1 MEFAAL
7 KTNFMDLMSDA
18 VAVGHL
24 LPSAPSAPLIHVN
37 TAFSDLF
44 GYRPEE
50 IVGRDIACLFSPSGP
65 RSFSAAFL
73 EDLAKRGKAQI
84 TKDTCH
90 RSDGSDLQV
99 SVSFVAVENT
109 EDGGHFICA
118 TFRAASEHPANDGPA
133 QAGETHLE
141 DDRLKAALQAFPDPV
156 ALYDKDK
163 RLRFWNRAFSASLT
177 ETPSDIKA
185 GLSLETLLRIG
196 LENGRFAEAHG
207 QEEAWLKKQIQLAE
221 TSEPTS
227 DLELAGDVYQ
237 RVLRSRAANGD
248 LLAIRFDTTEIT
260 RERQASDRT
269 HARLVAALNAYP
281 DPIVI
286 YDKNL
291 NLVCWNDGY
300 AASVTDTPED
310 LTEGMHLRDVLGL
323 AIEHGRYPDAVGQED
338 AWVES
343 VMTPE
348 NLGSGWEDVELDGDI
363 HHRLLRSRS
372 SNGDYVVIRLNSTE
386 LVRQKRTA
394 EAAQARLLAALNAYP
409 APFVIYDSDDCL
421 VVCNDAYRA
430 SMTNDPDELKAGMH
444 RTLVARI
451 AISAGKIA
459 NAIGREEEWMSDD
472 HQEVDVAKPV
482 QDLELPGDVHH
493 RLLRTRVENGDLVM
507 LRIDTTELVRQ
518 RRALEATQDR
528 LFSAINA
535 YPDPFAIYDENHNL
549 VIWNPAYA
557 ISMTDNPDEIKAG
570 ISLKDLLGT
579 AAKCGRIPAAIG
591 REEEW
596 VEAYCTPDVLEPG
609 VEDFEFSNDQH
620 HRMVRSRTEKGEYV
634 VLRLNITEVVRQQ
647 RALEQYSARLE
658 KANQEI
664 TYKALHD
671 DLTGLGNRRYL
682 TQKFEDFVR
691 RRSGHGGEIAALH
704 IDLDRFK
711 QINDTMGHA
720 AGDEVLLDISRRIL
734 ARVNAEDVVARIG
747 GDEFVVLLYVPDDDV
762 DRPEDLAN
770 VLLEDLSRP
779 MRYEGKIC
787 RFGAS
792 IGLARTP
799 LADIDQ
805 LLTNSDVALYK
816 AKRRGRGQLG
826 VFDRSDLEEVQR
838 TKDVAD
844 DLLRAI
850 ETDEFV
856 PFYQPQVDAVTRQV
870 VGIEALARWHHPEK
884 GILTPAAFLSVATD
898 LHVAADIDRMIFE
911 RAVREC
917 QRAFGAYREPL
928 SLSFNVSENR
938 INDSEIKTIRDCV
951 DTYAGQIS
959 FELLE
964 TIFLEEQD
972 DDFLARLRQL
982 RELGIGIEVD
992 DFGSGRAS
1000 VVALQRINPD
1010 RLKID
1015 RRLVSLV
1022 AEGSGGLRLLRSIIE
1037 IGQALEL
1044 GVTAEGVETREQ
1056 AEILTRLGCDRLQ
1069 GFYFARP
1076 MAFSDLLSYLETP
1089 DSLVRGA

>member
-1 MEFAAL
+1 MEFTAL
-7 KTNFMDLMSDA
+7 KNNFMDLMGDA
-18 VAVGHL
+18 VAVGQR
-24 LPSAPSAPLIHVN
+24 LPGARSVELVHVN
-37 TAFSDLF
+37 RAFSDLF
-44 GYRPEE
+44 GYRPDD
-50 IVGRDIACLFSPSGP
+50 VLGRDMACLFSPSETN
-65 RSFSAAFL
+65 SFGSSTF
-73 EDLAKRGKAQI
+73 EDVTRRGKRQVAE
-84 TKDTCH
+84 DECLC
-90 RSDGSDLQV
+90 SDGRRIRV
-99 SVSFVAVENT
+99 SISFVAVENT
-109 EDGGHFICA
+109 EDGGQFICA
-118 TFRAASEHPANDGPA
+118 TFRQLKELAVP
-133 QAGETHLE
+133 E
-141 DDRLKAALQAFPDPV
+141 DDLEADARQSDNDRLSAALHTFPDPI

-163 RLRFWNRAFSASLT
+163 RLRFWNKAFAGALT
-177 ETPSDIKA
+177 ETPGDVRA
-185 GLSLETLLRIG
+185 GMSLEELLRIG
-196 LENGRFAEAHG
+196 LENGRFAEAQG
-207 QEEAWLKKQIQLAE
+207 QEEAWLQEQIRLAE
-221 TSEPTS
+221 TSEPAS
-227 DLELAGDVYQ
+227 DLELAGGVHQ
-237 RVLRSRAANGD
+237 RVLRSRATNGD
-248 LLAIRFDTTEIT
+248 LLVIRFDTTEIT
-260 RERQASDRT
+260 QERKASDRT

-286 YDKNL
+286 YDKEL

-300 AASVTDTPED
+300 AASVTDNPGD
-310 LTEGMHLRDVLGL
+310 LTEGMHLRDVLRF
-323 AIEHGRYPDAVGQED
+323 AVEHGRYPDAVGQED
-338 AWVES
+338 VWVES
-343 VMTPE
+343 IMTPKT
-348 NLGSGWEDVELDGDI
+348 LDSGWQDVELEGDV

-386 LVRQKRTA
+386 FVRQKRTA

-430 SMTNDPDELKAGMH
+430 SMTDNPDELETGMH

-451 AISAGKIA
+451 AIAAGKIS
-459 NAIGREEEWMSDD
+459 NAIGREKEWMSDD
-472 HQEVDVAKPV
+472 HQDVDVAKPV

-518 RRALEATQDR
+518 RRALEETQDR

-549 VIWNPAYA
+549 VIWNPAYTA
-557 ISMTDNPDEIKAG
+557 SMTDRPDEIKAG
-570 ISLKDLLGT
+570 AKLKDLLLN
-579 AAKCGRIPAAIG
+579 AAKCGRIPAAAG
-591 REEEW
+591 REEQW
-596 VEAYCTPDVLEPG
+596 VEAYYTPDVLEPG
-609 VEDFEFSNDQH
+609 VEDFEFSDDQH

-634 VLRLNITEVVRQQ
+634 VLRLNITEVVRQR

-671 DLTGLGNRRYL
+671 DLTGLGNRRFL
-682 TQKFEDFVR
+682 TEKFEEFVR
-691 RRSGHGGEIAALH
+691 RRDETGGEIAALH

-734 ARVNAEDVVARIG
+734 NRVKPEDVVARIG
-747 GDEFVVLLYVPDDDV
+747 GDEFVVLLFVSDDR
-762 DRPEDLAN
+762 DRPERLATI
-770 VLLEDLSRP
+770 LLEDLARP

-799 LADIDQ
+799 LADVDQ

-826 VFDRSDLEEVQR
+826 IFDRADLEDVQR
-838 TKDVAD
+838 TKEVAD

-850 ETDEFV
+850 ENDEFV
-856 PFYQPQVDAVTRQV
+856 PFYQPQVNAVTRQV
-870 VGIEALARWHHPEK
+870 VGIEALARWHHPDK

-911 RAVREC
+911 RAVQEC
-917 QRAFGAYREPL
+917 QQAFGSYREPL

-938 INDSEIKTIRDCV
+938 INDSEIKAIRDCV
-951 DTYAGQIS
+951 NAYAGQIS

-972 DDFLARLRQL
+972 DDFLARLRHL
-982 RELGIGIEVD
+982 RDLGVGIEVD

-1069 GFYFARP
+1069 GYYFARP
-1076 MAFSDLLSYLETP
+1076 MAFSDLLNFLETP
-1089 DSLVRGA
+1089 DSLLRGA

>member
-7 KTNFMDLMSDA
+7 KNNFMDLMGDA
-18 VAVGHL
+18 VAVGQL
-24 LPSAPSAPLIHVN
+24 LPGAPSAHLVHVN
-37 TAFSDLF
+37 NAFCELF
-44 GYRPEE
+44 GYRPDD
-50 IVGRDIACLFSPSGP
+50 VLGRDMASLFRQAGP
-65 RSFSAAFL
+65 HGFVSVIF
-73 EDLAKRGKAQI
+73 EDLVKCGKAQRV
-84 TKDTCH
+84 KDDCLCA
-90 RSDGSDLQV
+90 DGSHLPV
-99 SVSFVAVENT
+99 SVSLVVFESSD
-109 EDGGHFICA
+109 DGGHFVCA
-118 TFRAASEHPANDGPA
+118 TFRETDESAAS
-133 QAGETHLE
+133 
-141 DDRLKAALQAFPDPV
+141 DRLAKAEDAQSEHNRLRAALETFPDPI

-163 RLRFWNRAFSASLT
+163 RLCFWNKAFAASLT
-177 ETPSDIKA
+177 DTPGDIKA
-185 GLSLETLLRIG
+185 GLHLEALLRIG
-196 LENGRFAEAHG
+196 LANGRFAEAEG
-207 QEEAWLKKQIQLAE
+207 QEEAWLQKQVQLADR
-221 TSEPTS
+221 TEPAS
-227 DLELAGDVYQ
+227 DLELAGDVHQ
-237 RVLRSRAANGD
+237 RVLRSRIANGD
-248 LLAIRFDTTEIT
+248 LLVIRFDTTEIT
-260 RERQASDRT
+260 RERQAADRT

-286 YDKNL
+286 YDRNL
-291 NLVCWNDGY
+291 NLVSWNEGY
-300 AASVTDTPED
+300 AASVTDNPED
-310 LTEGMHLRDVLGL
+310 LAEGMHLRDVLGL
-323 AIEHGRYPDAVGQED
+323 AIGHGRYPDAIGQEE

-343 VMTPE
+343 IMTPE
-348 NLGSGWEDVELDGDI
+348 NLGSGWEDVELEGDI

-372 SNGDYVVIRLNSTE
+372 SNGDYVVIRLNATE
-386 LVRQKRTA
+386 FVRQKRTA

-430 SMTNDPDELKAGMH
+430 SMTNNPDELEAGMH

-507 LRIDTTELVRQ
+507 LRLDTTELVRQ
-518 RRALEATQDR
+518 RRALEETQDR

-535 YPDPFAIYDENHNL
+535 YPDPFAIYDENHKL

-557 ISMTDNPDEIKAG
+557 VSMSDNPDEITAG
-570 ISLKDLLGT
+570 SSLKALLTT

-596 VEAYCTPDVLEPG
+596 VEAYYSPDVLEPG
-609 VEDFEFSNDQH
+609 VEDFEFSDDQH

-634 VLRLNITEVVRQQ
+634 VLRLNITEVVRQR

-691 RRSGHGGEIAALH
+691 RRTASGGEIAALH

-720 AGDEVLLDISRRIL
+720 AGDEVLLGISRRIL
-734 ARVNAEDVVARIG
+734 ARVRPQDVVARIG
-747 GDEFVVLLYVPDDDV
+747 GDEFVVLLYVSGDD
-762 DRPEDLAN
+762 DRPETLAR
-770 VLLEDLSRP
+770 VLLEDLAQP

-799 LADIDQ
+799 LADVDQ

-826 VFDRSDLEEVQR
+826 IFDRADLEEVQR
-838 TKDVAD
+838 TKEVAD

-850 ETDEFV
+850 ENDEFV
-856 PFYQPQVDAVTRQV
+856 PYYQPQVDAVTRQV
-870 VGIEALARWHHPEK
+870 VGIEALARWQHPEK

-911 RAVREC
+911 RAVQEC
-917 QRAFGAYREPL
+917 QQAFGAYREPL

-938 INDSEIKTIRDCV
+938 INDSEIKTIQDCV
-951 DTYAGQIS
+951 NSYAGPIS

-982 RELGIGIEVD
+982 RDLGVGIEVD

-1069 GFYFARP
+1069 GYYFARP
-1076 MAFSDLLSYLETP
+1076 MAFSDLLNHLETP